1 MVLSPVVTTI
11 TAATTAVRALHS
23 TQAMAVTQ
31 ILGPMT
37 RTRTASD
44 HWRGAGQELQ
54 QLLPFPTARHPY
66 SLLLLLLLLLAA
78 Q

>member
-1 MVLSPVVTTI
+1 MMVLGPAVITI

-23 TQAMAVTQ
+23 TQAMAVTR
-31 ILGPMT
+31 ILGRM
-37 RTRTASD
+37 TRTASD

-66 SLLLLLLLLLAA
+66 SLPLLPLLLLAA